1 MTARKPLSTNRQGN
15 RQDNRK
21 GNLKSALF
29 GAMLIG
35 GMSVAGSALAAPQGL
50 YSANELND
58 ADVVL
63 KATPSQHVGEVDDI
77 LLDDDMRVRALVI
90 ETDDQFGL
98 AEKAY
103 VINTGDFTVETL
115 NGDRLD
121 QVSYV
126 VHLDMT
132 SDEIS
137 QQPEYTSTWWAQ
149 TKEATSKAWANTKE
163 GASSAWETT
172 KSATADALTSAGNA
186 LESAGEKAQQ
196 AVDSNQ

>member
-1 MTARKPLSTNRQGN
+1 MTARNSLKTDRTN
-15 RQDNRK
+15 
-21 GNLKSALF
+21 NLKGALF

-35 GMSVAGSALAAPQGL
+35 GMTVASSALAAPQGL

-63 KATPSQHVGEVDDI
+63 KATPSQQVGEVEDI
-77 LLDDDMRVRALVI
+77 LLDDDMKVRGLVV

-103 VINTGDFTVETL
+103 VVNTGDFTVETL
-115 NGDRLD
+115 NGDNLD
-121 QVSYV
+121 EVSYV

-132 SDEIS
+132 SEEIS
-137 QQPEYTSTWWAQ
+137 QQPEYTSTWWAE

-186 LESAGEKAQQ
+186 LESAGDKAQQ
-196 AVDSNQ
+196 AVDGNQ

>member
-1 MTARKPLSTNRQGN
+1 MTARKSLGTNLKGVLQ
-15 RQDNRK
+15 

-29 GAMLIG
+29 GALLVG
-35 GMSVAGSALAAPQGL
+35 GMSVTGSALAAPQGL
-50 YSANELND
+50 YSADELGD

-98 AEKAY
+98 AEKSY
-103 VINTGDFTVETL
+103 VIDTGHFTVETL

-121 QVSYV
+121 RVTYV
-126 VHLDMT
+126 VHIDMT

-137 QQPEYTSTWWAQ
+137 QQPEYTSTWWAE
-149 TKEATSKAWANTKE
+149 TKQATRQAWANTKE

-172 KSATADALTSAGNA
+172 KAATADALTRAGNA

-196 AVDSNQ
+196 SVDQNQ